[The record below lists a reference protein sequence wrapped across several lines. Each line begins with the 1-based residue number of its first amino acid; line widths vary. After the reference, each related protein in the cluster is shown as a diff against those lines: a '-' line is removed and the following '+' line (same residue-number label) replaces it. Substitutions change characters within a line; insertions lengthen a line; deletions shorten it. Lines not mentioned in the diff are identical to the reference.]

1 MKRREAIGGV
11 TIAVIGIVLALSV
24 GIAATAKGGVFSQGP
39 AQPLLPGAVG
49 TSAAEPGA
57 TKVRRTTTKVL
68 VEAVVSQ
75 SQVSRHGG
83 LCTVDAHIVAT
94 TPGKGAAGTRAAA
107 VAQSH
112 GGRAHRRI
120 RTG

>member
-24 GIAATAKGGVFSQGP
+24 GIAATAKGGAFSQATARPLVPAAGGP
-39 AQPLLPGAVG
+39 SPAAAG
-49 TSAAEPGA
+49 TA
-57 TKVRRTTTKVL
+57 KVKRTTTKVL

-75 SQVSRHGG
+75 SAVSKRGG

-94 TPGKGAAGTRAAA
+94 TPGKHAGAP
-107 VAQSH
+107 VARSH
-112 GGRAHRRI
+112 GGRTRRGDV
-120 RTG
+120 T